1 MSSITFSGLGSGMD
15 YASWVDALVEA
26 KKATTVTPLET
37 KLESLNNSKEALGI
51 VEKYFQEYQTALGA
65 FTDLTEYSSN
75 DIFNSKAA
83 SSSLSDYVTATCT
96 AQSAIQDYDIQVLQ
110 MATHTTT
117 KSSESASK
125 YISGDFVYSDLKQA
139 KVGTFSISVGN
150 DIRTINI
157 DSSKTMDEIVSDIN
171 ALFYDHLPTN
181 PISASIVD
189 GKITIQSNS
198 TETVILGAH
207 TDTSNFKDI
216 MKLSEPVYDNDTGY
230 TSYTSRTPICTVDAS
245 AKITDVAANLNG
257 TITAGVIKIN
267 DVEFTIDENTTINSL
282 INSINSNQSV
292 GVTASF
298 DANSGVFKLTSK
310 QTGNSAIKMEDVGDG
325 TNKTNF
331 FDVMKLSNN
340 ASSTTLGNQAVVS
353 INDTLIESSSNK
365 ITNTGY
371 EGLSLEI
378 LQAPASTDK
387 IKISIAEDSEPLKG
401 AIKTFVEKYN
411 QVLSAIKEAT
421 ANDGYLEYDSTL
433 RSIYSELR
441 SIAGGFITN
450 DSEYNLLSQLGI
462 STGDAGLSASDSA
475 YKLVF
480 DETKLDEVLTKNT
493 MAEIKSVFTNSA
505 DTGAMDRFKLRIDNT
520 LAPTTG
526 YFDSKESSFT
536 SMISTQQN
544 RIDRAND
551 QLVLYE
557 EVLLRQFQ
565 AMDQA
570 IADMNSQYSSFVDSI
585 AQLSG

>member
-37 KLESLNNSKEALGI
+37 KLESLNNSKQALGI
-51 VEKYFQEYQTALGA
+51 VEQYFQEFQTALGA

-83 SSSLSDYVTATCT
+83 SSSMSDYVTATC
-96 AQSAIQDYDIQVLQ
+96 SAESAVQNYLVTVKQ
-110 MATHTTT
+110 MATQTTT
-117 KSSESASK
+117 KSVGSTSE
-125 YISGDFVYSDLKQA
+125 YISGDFVFSDLKQA
-139 KVGTFSISVGN
+139 KCGTFSICVGD
-150 DIRTINI
+150 DIKQITI
-157 DSSKTMDEIVSDIN
+157 DDTKTMDQIVSDIN
-171 ALFYDHLPTN
+171 AMFYDYAPAN

-189 GKITIQSNS
+189 GKIQIQTS
-198 TETVILGAH
+198 TTENVILGLQ

-216 MKLSEPVYDNDTGY
+216 MKLSNSTTDASGY
-230 TSYTSRTPICTVDAS
+230 KVFTSSTPICTVDTS
-245 AKITDVAANLNG
+245 AKITTEDANLTE
-257 TITAGVIKIN
+257 TITAGTIKIN
-267 DVEFTIDENTTINSL
+267 DVEFVIDENTTINSL
-282 INSINSNQSV
+282 INSINSNQNV
-292 GVTASF
+292 GVTASY
-298 DANSGVFKLTSK
+298 DANSGVMTLTAK
-310 QTGNSAIKMEDVGDG
+310 QTGNSAIKMEDVDS
-325 TNKTNF
+325 TNF
-331 FDVMKLSNN
+331 FNAMNLSNS
-340 ASSTTLGNQAVVS
+340 ALSTTLGNQAIVT
-353 INDTLIESSSNK
+353 INGTQIESSSNK

-378 LQAPASTDK
+378 LMQPAEADM
-387 IKISIAEDSEPLKG
+387 ISIAVTEDSKPLKDS
-401 AIKTFVEKYN
+401 INTFVEKYN

-441 SIAGGFITN
+441 SIAGGIITN

-480 DETKLDEVLTKNT
+480 DETKLDEVLAKST
-493 MAEIKSVFTNSA
+493 MGEIKSVFTNSN
-505 DTGAMDRFKLRIDNT
+505 DTGAMDRFKSRIDNT

-526 YFDSKESSFT
+526 YFDSKESSYT
-536 SMISTQQN
+536 TMINTQQN
-544 RIDRAND
+544 RIDRANE

-585 AQLSG
+585 SQLTGS

>member
-51 VEKYFQEYQTALGA
+51 VEQYFQEFQTALGA
-65 FTDLTEYSSN
+65 FTDITEYSSN

-83 SSSLSDYVTATCT
+83 SSSMSDYVTATCT
-96 AQSAIQDYDIQVLQ
+96 PESAIQDYIITVQQ
-110 MATHTTT
+110 MATYTTT
-117 KSSESASK
+117 KSSETASN
-125 YISGDFVYSDLKQA
+125 YIDGNFVYSDLKQA
-139 KVGTFSISVGN
+139 KAGTFSICVGS
-150 DIRTINI
+150 DVKQITI
-157 DSSKTMDEIVSDIN
+157 DETHTLDQIVSNIN
-171 ALFYDHLPTN
+171 ALYAGYTPAN
-181 PISASIVD
+181 PVEASIQD
-189 GKITIQSNS
+189 GKLVIQTNT
-198 TETVILGAH
+198 TENVIFGLQ

-216 MKLSEPVYDNDTGY
+216 MKIS
-230 TSYTSRTPICTVDAS
+230 SYTLDASGYKVYSSSTPICTVDTS
-245 AKITDVAANLNG
+245 GKLTDGSANLKSA
-257 TITAGVIKIN
+257 ITAGTFEIN
-267 DVEFTIDENTTINSL
+267 DVEFVIDENTTINSL
-282 INSINSNQSV
+282 VNSINSNQAV

-298 DANSGVFKLTSK
+298 DANSGFFTLTSK
-310 QTGNSAIKMEDVGDG
+310 QTGNSAIKMEDTGG
-325 TNKTNF
+325 TGF
-331 FDVMKLSNN
+331 FTAMNLSNN
-340 ASSTTLGNQAVVS
+340 ADSTTLGNQAIIT
-353 INDTLIESSSNK
+353 INGTVIESSSNK
-365 ITNTGY
+365 VTNTGY
-371 EGLSLEI
+371 EGLTINIE
-378 LQAPASTDK
+378 QAPSTSDV
-387 IKISIAEDSEPLKG
+387 IKISITEDSEPLETT
-401 AIKTFVEKYN
+401 INTFVEKYN

-462 STGDAGLSASDSA
+462 STGEAGLSASDSA

-480 DETKLDEVLTKNT
+480 DKTKLQEILTESS
-493 MAEIKSVFTNSA
+493 MAEIKSIFTNSA
-505 DTGAMDRFKLRIDNT
+505 DTGAMDRFKYRIDNT

-526 YFDSKESSFT
+526 YFDSKESSYT

-544 RIDRAND
+544 RIDRANE
-551 QLVLYE
+551 QLVIYE

-585 AQLSG
+585 SQLTGG